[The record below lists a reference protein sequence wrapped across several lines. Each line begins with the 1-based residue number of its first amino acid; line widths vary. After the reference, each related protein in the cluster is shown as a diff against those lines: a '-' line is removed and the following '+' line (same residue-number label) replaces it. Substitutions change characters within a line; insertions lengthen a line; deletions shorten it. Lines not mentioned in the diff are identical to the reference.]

1 MSNSPL
7 VDYTKIS
14 PNRTSPRDHAID
26 RITIHHMAGNLSV
39 ESCGNVFAP
48 SSRQASSN
56 YGIDSEGRVGMY
68 VEEKDRSW
76 CSSNS
81 ANDHRAVTI
90 EVADNAGAPG
100 WGCSDKA
107 MNKLVELCADI
118 CRRNGISKLVYTGDT
133 NGNLTMH
140 KWFAATDCP
149 GAYLESKFPWIA
161 NQVNKILNGESN
173 NKNEAQEGRETTMQC
188 FYTIDGKGP
197 VIYFDGRDFH
207 PLAHPDEMKVL
218 NMIYKANN
226 GKDMPSYNW
235 QSKAPWYKRL
245 ENAMK
250 RTK

>member
-1 MSNSPL
+1 
-7 VDYTKIS
+7 
-14 PNRTSPRDHAID
+14 
-26 RITIHHMAGNLSV
+26 MAGNLSV

-90 EVADNAGAPG
+90 EVADNAAGPG
-100 WGCSDKA
+100 WGCSEKA
-107 MNKLVELCADI
+107 MGKLVELCADI
-118 CRRNGISKLVYTGDT
+118 CKRNGIAKLNYTGDT

-140 KWFAATDCP
+140 KWFSETDCP
-149 GAYLESKFPWIA
+149 GAYLESKFSWIA
-161 NQVNKILNGESN
+161 DQVNKILNGESN
-173 NKNEAQEGRETTMQC
+173 NKNEDQEGRETTMQC

-207 PLAHPDEMKVL
+207 PLAHPPTGTPRRNECIKHDL
-218 NMIYKANN
+218 
-226 GKDMPSYNW
+226 
-235 QSKAPWYKRL
+235 
-245 ENAMK
+245 
-250 RTK
+250 